1 MDLEKKVA
9 EMDATGAD
17 PVIVEG
23 AKSVAQETEGANT
36 PLSTDP
42 CDEAEKVDKG
52 FVPRSQV
59 ELED

>member
-9 EMDATGAD
+9 EMEATGAD

-23 AKSVAQETEGANT
+23 AKSVAQETEGADVS
-36 PLSTDP
+36 LATDP
-42 CDEAEKVDKG
+42 DEPADKG
-52 FVPRSQV
+52 FVPQSQV